1 MMSEKP
7 IQILIADDHQVVAS
21 GIKTLLD
28 SNDQL
33 HVAGIVSN
41 GHEVL
46 EFLKKR
52 QVDIALLD
60 ISMPVMDGLEATKRV
75 HETHPNVKVLILSTH
90 DDGSLINA
98 VMQSG
103 ASGYILKTASP
114 EELTEAILRVAAGEK
129 VLSPHL
135 TASLI
140 DHMQRLAGDVP
151 GMQVKVTR
159 REKEIIRLIAK
170 EYTTEQIAAEL
181 FISVNT
187 VTTHKRNLF
196 SKFDVKNSVGLVK
209 KAMEMGIV

>member
-21 GIKTLLD
+21 GIKSLLD

-41 GHEVL
+41 GQEAL
-46 EFLKKR
+46 GFLKSNK
-52 QVDIALLD
+52 VDIALLD
-60 ISMPVMDGLEATKRV
+60 ISMPVMDGLETTKHI
-75 HETHPNVKVLILSTH
+75 HETHPDVKVLILSTH
-90 DDGSLINA
+90 DDGSLINT

-103 ASGYILKTASP
+103 ASGYILKTTSP

-129 VLSPHL
+129 VLSPQL

-140 DHMQRLAGDVP
+140 DHMQRAAGEIP
-151 GMQVKVTR
+151 ELHIKVTR
-159 REKEIIRLIAK
+159 REKDIIRLIAQ
-170 EYTTEQIAAEL
+170 EYTTEQIADAL